1 MVIPCVGDG
10 LGICQ
15 AVPMVSCVMWGA
27 QWLCCVDE
35 SPMAG
40 RGLARLPVPSWE
52 LHNCGARACAQ
63 LAANVRGHQEKMVR
77 KETAKLSVILSD

>member
-40 RGLARLPVPSWE
+40 RGLARLPQLRGSG
-52 LHNCGARACAQ
+52 LCAARGKCAGSSRENGKKGDSQ
-63 LAANVRGHQEKMVR
+63 IKRH
-77 KETAKLSVILSD
+77 SF